1 MQRILSPPLYVP
13 SGYFTNLK
21 NTEVISRRCQINRS
35 FFFFSF
41 LSMLLEKFHDYSPPN
56 LDNNISC
63 NLSLVFQ
70 MLSL

>member
-1 MQRILSPPLYVP
+1 MEMQRRLSPPLYVP
-13 SGYFTNLK
+13 SGYSPNLK
-21 NTEVISRRCQINRS
+21 NTEVMSRRCQINR
-35 FFFFSF
+35 FFFSF

-56 LDNNISC
+56 LDNNVSC